1 MPRRKRKPP
10 APLPLSI
17 GPLPAKL
24 SEQFAGQRLVFSDA
38 SRQHHGGLAAV
49 LFTEGNDASHIA
61 TLSVPLAGSN
71 ELELR
76 AAVFAL
82 QTASIA
88 FAGMPFALFSDNSDA
103 IKRLQRAQGQG
114 SASDAGLSQ
123 MFSGADLDTL
133 LGPVSLYW
141 IKGHGRCRGN
151 ALADEQARRA
161 ALSP

>member
-1 MPRRKRKPP
+1 MARRKRKPP
-10 APLPLSI
+10 APLALSI

-24 SEQFAGQRLVFSDA
+24 TEKFAGWRLVFSDA

-49 LFTEGNDASHIA
+49 LFAEGNEASHVA
-61 TLSVPLAGSN
+61 TCSIPLAGSN

-82 QTASIA
+82 QTASVA
-88 FAGMPFALFSDNSDA
+88 FAGSPFALFSDNSDA
-103 IKRLQRAQGQG
+103 IERLQRAQSQG
-114 SASDAGLSQ
+114 SAQDAELSQ
-123 MFSGADLDTL
+123 MFLDTDLDTL
-133 LGPVSLYW
+133 LSPATLYW